1 MKAPA
6 GPGIRTR
13 ISSLV
18 CSELKGQGLGRL
30 LMEKIICYVKSRGTK
45 YLLGEAMLENA
56 AMAGL
61 AEAVGFKVKRNTA
74 DDIYEFR
81 MLLNPE

>member
-1 MKAPA
+1 MD
-6 GPGIRTR
+6 
-13 ISSLV
+13 
-18 CSELKGQGLGRL
+18 
-30 LMEKIICYVKSRGTK
+30 KIIRYVKSRGTK

-61 AEAVGFKVKRNTA
+61 AEAVGLQGQAQHRRRHLR
-74 DDIYEFR
+74 IQ